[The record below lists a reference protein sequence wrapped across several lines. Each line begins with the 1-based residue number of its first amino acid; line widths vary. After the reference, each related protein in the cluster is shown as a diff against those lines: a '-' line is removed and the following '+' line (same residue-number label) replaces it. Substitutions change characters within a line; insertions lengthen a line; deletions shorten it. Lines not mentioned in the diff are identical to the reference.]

1 MKIIP
6 QKKPVAFLK
15 LYPYFFQCHACPAL
29 ALGGLVAFSSVKIY
43 WVFNTIY
50 SDVKR
55 SITASHRELVSSNS
69 GNEKG
74 CV

>member
-1 MKIIP
+1 MKITP
-6 QKKPVAFLK
+6 KKRPVAFLK
-15 LYPYFFQCHACPAL
+15 LYPYFLQCHACPAL
-29 ALGGLVAFSSVKIY
+29 ALGGLAAFSAVKIY

-50 SDVKR
+50 GDVKR

-69 GNEKG
+69 GNEKD